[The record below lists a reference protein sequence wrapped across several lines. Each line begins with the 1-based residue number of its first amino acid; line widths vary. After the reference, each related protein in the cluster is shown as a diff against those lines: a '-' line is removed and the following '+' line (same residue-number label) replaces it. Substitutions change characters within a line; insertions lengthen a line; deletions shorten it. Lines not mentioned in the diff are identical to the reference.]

1 MGSPEKSEASLRGS
15 ERIVNSRNKANVAKR
30 TAPETAEPAAEWVD
44 VSKLTPWGKN
54 PRKND
59 KAVSAVAESIKT
71 FGFGAPLLVRR
82 ENGEII
88 AGHTRLKAAL
98 KLGIKKVPVRY
109 LDLDEAR
116 AHALSLADNKTG
128 EIATWDGALLAVALA
143 EIQSSDVPVE
153 ATGFAE
159 HELAKLLETSDVVP
173 DGESVETA
181 PEKLQKKWNTALG
194 QTWEIPSQSVAGG
207 VHRLRC
213 GSSTDAADVAAVMRG
228 ELADMM
234 WTDPPYGVAYVG
246 KTADALEIEND
257 AQSPEQL
264 YEFLVAAFSKAPI
277 AKGGAWYVSH
287 PAGAIALQF
296 HLAIEAV
303 GWVVRQGLV
312 WDKGTMVLGHSDYH
326 YRHEPILF
334 GYTPGE
340 GRRGRGG
347 VGWYGGDAETSVFE
361 VAKPT
366 TNRLHPTMKPVELV
380 ARMVRNSSPPGG
392 TVYEPFSGS
401 GSTMLACETTGRIC
415 HAIELDPKYVAVA
428 LERMA
433 EVGCHGQLSKA

>member
-1 MGSPEKSEASLRGS
+1 
-15 ERIVNSRNKANVAKR
+15 
-30 TAPETAEPAAEWVD
+30 
-44 VSKLTPWGKN
+44 
-54 PRKND
+54 
-59 KAVSAVAESIKT
+59 
-71 FGFGAPLLVRR
+71 
-82 ENGEII
+82 
-88 AGHTRLKAAL
+88 
-98 KLGIKKVPVRY
+98 
-109 LDLDEAR
+109 
-116 AHALSLADNKTG
+116 
-128 EIATWDGALLAVALA
+128 
-143 EIQSSDVPVE
+143 
-153 ATGFAE
+153 
-159 HELAKLLETSDVVP
+159 
-173 DGESVETA
+173 
-181 PEKLQKKWNTALG
+181 
-194 QTWEIPSQSVAGG
+194 
-207 VHRLRC
+207 
-213 GSSTDAADVAAVMRG
+213 MRG

-287 PAGAIALQF
+287 PPGAIALQF

-401 GSTMLACETTGRIC
+401 GSTMLACETTGRLC
-415 HAIELDPKYVAVA
+415 RAIELDPKYVAVA